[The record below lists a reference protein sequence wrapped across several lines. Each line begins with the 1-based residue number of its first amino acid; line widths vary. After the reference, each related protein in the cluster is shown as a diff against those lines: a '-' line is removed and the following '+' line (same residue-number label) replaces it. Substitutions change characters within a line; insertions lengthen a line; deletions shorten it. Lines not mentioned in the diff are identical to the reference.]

1 VASTAAVAADIRRTL
16 EPIPRPLAP
25 PLGQSDVARRAGSGS
40 GAVCV
45 LAHRVVLA
53 VVLAVAVAVAVVLAV
68 AVAVAVVLVLLT
80 DEAAVGCVDVHLE
93 QRRGGG
99 RADL

>member
-1 VASTAAVAADIRRTL
+1 MASTAAVAADIRRTL

-45 LAHRVVLA
+45 LAHRVA
-53 VVLAVAVAVAVVLAV
+53 HRVVL